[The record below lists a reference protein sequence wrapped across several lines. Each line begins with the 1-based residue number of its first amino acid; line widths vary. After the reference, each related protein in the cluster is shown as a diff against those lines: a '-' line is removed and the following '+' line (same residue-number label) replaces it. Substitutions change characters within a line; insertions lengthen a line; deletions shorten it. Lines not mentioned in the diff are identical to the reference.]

1 LRQVLAT
8 LKQTTTVC
16 IYLQSDL
23 PILVIFL
30 CDVRYS
36 FYNSLLLNY
45 KTYTIL
51 IEKLD
56 LKLIIIIIIVTN
68 IPGLSEKTKRQKYG
82 AQIVVYGGDN

>member
-1 LRQVLAT
+1 MLAT